1 MFGNSINILDR
12 QTFNIDHFRKAL
24 CHAFQNYF
32 ADVGNNSITANN
44 FNIRFDYSNILE
56 DGALPT
62 LRNFDRELVRNFEE
76 LDNLAGFDFKIA
88 MAAQIE
94 IKK

>member
-1 MFGNSINILDR
+1 M
-12 QTFNIDHFRKAL
+12 
-24 CHAFQNYF
+24 
-32 ADVGNNSITANN
+32 V
-44 FNIRFDYSNILE
+44 RF
-56 DGALPT
+56 PT